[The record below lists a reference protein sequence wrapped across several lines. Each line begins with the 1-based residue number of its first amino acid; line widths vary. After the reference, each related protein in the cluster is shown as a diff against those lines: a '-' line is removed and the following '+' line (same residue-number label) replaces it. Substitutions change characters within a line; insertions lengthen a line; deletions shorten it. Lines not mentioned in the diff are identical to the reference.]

1 MELAEAF
8 YRLRDEV
15 RADQDYAWSWHC
27 NIAMAA
33 QDEGVDHE
41 TANKAAN
48 RFMQICFGVDTKA
61 PNAQV
66 QAAARQGR
74 SPGTTG

>member
-48 RFMQICFGVDTKA
+48 RFMQMCFGVDAQA
-61 PNAQV
+61 PNA
-66 QAAARQGR
+66 
-74 SPGTTG
+74 